1 MASSPPRISLGT
13 SDMRPLNSLPI
24 NPSFQDSQEF
34 VESLLN
40 FVTSSELFQT
50 LCGGI
55 HLLDFLT
62 VEPNYYCSVLPLE
75 WREWF
80 DLHDVD
86 ALLDFF
92 LREDQKILEDLK
104 DSISNHE
111 NSALPKF
118 GPSLWRGL
126 PAPPASLLD
135 YVLAIR
141 KHALNRGFA
150 ALDDKSVSSKI
161 PRQVA
166 VGMKPKKIHEVWNFS
181 RYIEKLTD
189 SLAESN
195 GRQISHIIDYGSGQ
209 NYLGRTL
216 ASPPYNKS
224 VIALE
229 SQQHNIDGAKTMDV
243 TAKLVEKERRMRN
256 KKQYRGGVEQT
267 GLPSKPKSSSTQE
280 KDIVD
285 EASGQA
291 RIGNV
296 EYIETMIEDGDL
308 TKVTQTIRSRLLPS
322 SQADLNFLVVSLH
335 SCGNLMHH
343 GIRSLVQNA
352 SVKAVAMVGCCYNLV
367 TERLGPP
374 TSKLPHLRPPNER
387 LEKTSNEYDPQGF
400 PMSERLAI
408 YEHQGGRGLRLN
420 ITARMMACQAPENW
434 TPGECESFFTRHFY
448 RALLQRILVDRGL
461 VEKPHQAQFEGQTCS
476 QPHACTGTHNAI
488 TIGSLRKACYQS
500 FTAYVRGAVRKLT
513 EDLSE
518 GHRFAEA
525 MKELTDEDIEACES
539 RFSDEK
545 KHLCIVWSLMAF
557 SATVVESTMVVDR
570 WLYLREQQEV
580 KDCWVETVFDYGQSP
595 RNLVIVGIK
604 R

>member
-1 MASSPPRISLGT
+1 
-13 SDMRPLNSLPI
+13 MRPLHSLPI
-24 NPSFQDSQEF
+24 NPSFRDSQEF
-34 VESLLN
+34 VESLLS

-62 VEPNYYCSVLPLE
+62 VEPNYYCTVLPLE

-92 LREDQKILEDLK
+92 LREDQKVLEDLK
-104 DSISNHE
+104 YSILNHE
-111 NSALPKF
+111 NSTLPEF
-118 GPSLWRGL
+118 GASLWRGL
-126 PAPPASLLD
+126 RAPPASLLD

-141 KHALNRGFA
+141 KHSLNRGFA
-150 ALDDKSVSSKI
+150 ASDSRSVSSTI

-181 RYIEKLTD
+181 RYIEQLTD

-195 GRQISHIIDYGSGQ
+195 GHQVSHIIDYGSGQ

-216 ASPPYNKS
+216 ASPPHCKS

-229 SQQHNIDGAKTMDV
+229 SRQHNIDGAKTMDV
-243 TAKLVEKERRMRN
+243 TAKLVEKERQMRN
-256 KKQYRGGVEQT
+256 KKQYRSGIEQT
-267 GLPSKPKSSSTQE
+267 GLPSEPSSSSTCAS
-280 KDIVD
+280 DIVG
-285 EASGQA
+285 EARGQA
-291 RIGNV
+291 KVGNV

-308 TKVTQTIRSRLLPS
+308 SKVTQTMRSHLLPS

-374 TSKLPHLRPPNER
+374 TSKLPSLRPPNER
-387 LEKTSNEYDPQGF
+387 LEKTSNEHDPQGF
-400 PMSERLAI
+400 PMSERLAT

-420 ITARMMACQAPENW
+420 ITARMMACQAPQNW

-448 RALLQRILVDRGL
+448 RALLQRMFMDRGL
-461 VEKPHQAQFEGQTCS
+461 VDQPHEAKSESQSRS
-476 QPHACTGTHNAI
+476 QPDDCTGTHNAI

-525 MKELTDEDIEACES
+525 TKELTDEDVESYES
-539 RFSDEK
+539 RYTDEK

-570 WLYLREQQEV
+570 WLYLKEQQEV

>member
-1 MASSPPRISLGT
+1 
-13 SDMRPLNSLPI
+13 MRPLQSLPI

-62 VEPNYYCSVLPLE
+62 VKPNYYCTILPLE

-92 LREDQKILEDLK
+92 LREDQNVLEDLRNSILNDE
-104 DSISNHE
+104 DSI
-111 NSALPKF
+111 LPDVQR
-118 GPSLWRGL
+118 SSWRGL

-135 YVLAIR
+135 YILAIR
-141 KHALNRGFA
+141 KHSLNRGFA
-150 ALDDKSVSSKI
+150 ASDSRSVSSTI

-181 RYIEKLTD
+181 RYIEQLTD
-189 SLAESN
+189 SLAESTDH
-195 GRQISHIIDYGSGQ
+195 QISHIIDYGSGQ

-216 ASPPYNKS
+216 ASPPYCKS

-229 SQQHNIDGAKTMDV
+229 SRQHNIDGAKTMDV
-243 TAKLVEKERRMRN
+243 TAKLVEKEMRMRN
-256 KKQYRGGVEQT
+256 KKQYRSGIEQT
-267 GLPSKPKSSSTQE
+267 CLPSEPKSSSMRASG
-280 KDIVD
+280 IVG
-285 EASGQA
+285 EASGQL

-296 EYIETMIEDGDL
+296 QYIETMIENGDL
-308 TKVTQTIRSRLLPS
+308 SEVTQTMRSRCLPS
-322 SQADLNFLVVSLH
+322 SQADLSFLVVSLH

-374 TSKLPHLRPPNER
+374 TSKLTTLRPPNER
-387 LEKTSNEYDPQGF
+387 LEKTGNEHDPQGF
-400 PMSERLAI
+400 PMSERLAT

-420 ITARMMACQAPENW
+420 ITARMMACQAPQNW
-434 TPGECESFFTRHFY
+434 TPGECESFFTRHYY
-448 RALLQRILVDRGL
+448 RALLQRIFMDRGL
-461 VEKPHQAQFEGQTCS
+461 VDRPHQAQPRGQTS
-476 QPHACTGTHNAI
+476 GQPHDCTGTYKAI

-500 FTAYVRGAVRKLT
+500 FAAYVRGAVKKLT
-513 EDLSE
+513 EELNE

-525 MKELTDEDIEACES
+525 MEELTDKDIESYES
-539 RFSDEK
+539 RYSDK
-545 KHLCIVWSLMAF
+545 KKQLCIIWSLMAF

-570 WLYLREQQEV
+570 WLYLKEQQEV
-580 KDCWVETVFDYGQSP
+580 NDCWVETVFDYGQSP

>member
-1 MASSPPRISLGT
+1 
-13 SDMRPLNSLPI
+13 MRPLHSLPI
-24 NPSFQDSQEF
+24 NPSFQDSQAF

-40 FVTSSELFQT
+40 FVTSSELFQV

-62 VEPNYYCSVLPLE
+62 IEPNYYCTILPQD
-75 WREWF
+75 WRAWF

-92 LREDQKILEDLK
+92 LREDQKILEYLK
-104 DSISNHE
+104 TSILNDG
-111 NSALPKF
+111 NSMLPDVQPPF
-118 GPSLWRGL
+118 WRGL
-126 PAPPASLLD
+126 PSPPASLLD

-141 KHALNRGFA
+141 KYSLNRGFA
-150 ALDDKSVSSKI
+150 AHDSVSVSSTI

-181 RYIEKLTD
+181 RYIAQLTD
-189 SLAESN
+189 SLAESD
-195 GRQISHIIDYGSGQ
+195 GHQISHIIDYGSGQ

-216 ASPPYNKS
+216 ASPPYSKS

-229 SQQHNIDGAKTMDV
+229 SRQHNINGAKTMDV

-256 KKQYRGGVEQT
+256 KKQYRSGLEQT
-267 GLPSKPKSSSTQE
+267 GLPSEPKSSATR
-280 KDIVD
+280 
-285 EASGQA
+285 ASGIVEEANGQV
-291 RIGNV
+291 RVGNV
-296 EYIETMIEDGDL
+296 TYIETMIEDGDL
-308 TKVTQTIRSRLLPS
+308 SKVTQTMGSRLLPS
-322 SQADLNFLVVSLH
+322 SQADLSFLVVSLH

-374 TSKLPHLRPPNER
+374 TSKLPSVRSSNER
-387 LEKTSNEYDPQGF
+387 LEKTSNEHDPQGF
-400 PMSERLAI
+400 PMSERLAT

-420 ITARMMACQAPENW
+420 ITARMMACQAPQNW
-434 TPGECESFFTRHFY
+434 TSGECASFFTRHYY
-448 RALLQRILVDRGL
+448 RALLQRIFMDRGI
-461 VEKPHQAQFEGQTCS
+461 VDKPHQAQSGGQTCG
-476 QPHACTGTHNAI
+476 QPHDCTGTYNAI

-500 FTAYVRGAVRKLT
+500 FVAYVRGAVRKLT

-518 GHRFAEA
+518 GHRVAEA
-525 MKELTDEDIEACES
+525 MKELTDEDIEAYES

-545 KHLCIVWSLMAF
+545 KQLCIVWSLMAF

-570 WLYLREQQEV
+570 WLYLKEQQEV

>member
-1 MASSPPRISLGT
+1 
-13 SDMRPLNSLPI
+13 MRPLHSLPI
-24 NPSFQDSQEF
+24 NPPFENSREF
-34 VESLLN
+34 VESLLA
-40 FVTSSELFQT
+40 FVTSSKLFQT
-50 LCGGI
+50 LCGGV

-62 VEPNYYCSVLPLE
+62 VEPNYYCTVLPSE

-92 LREDQKILEDLK
+92 LREDQDFLENLRY
-104 DSISNHE
+104 SASNSG
-111 NSALPKF
+111 NSPLDEF
-118 GPSLWRGL
+118 GPPLWRGL
-126 PAPPASLLD
+126 PSPPASLLD

-141 KHALNRGFA
+141 KHSLNRGFA
-150 ALDDKSVSSKI
+150 ASNIRSVSATI

-181 RYIEKLTD
+181 RYIEQLTD
-189 SLAESN
+189 SIANSN
-195 GRQISHIIDYGSGQ
+195 GHQISHIIDYGSGQ

-229 SQQHNIDGAKTMDV
+229 SRQHNIEGAKTMDV
-243 TAKLVEKERRMRN
+243 TAKLVDKERRMRN
-256 KKQYRGGVEQT
+256 KKQYRSGLEQT
-267 GLPSKPKSSSTQE
+267 GLPSEPKSYSTRA
-280 KDIVD
+280 KSIVG

-291 RIGNV
+291 RAGNV

-308 TKVTQTIRSRLLPS
+308 SKVTQTMRSRLLPS
-322 SQADLNFLVVSLH
+322 SQADLSFLVVSLH

-374 TSKLPHLRPPNER
+374 TSKLPSLRPPNLR

-400 PMSERLAI
+400 PMSERLAT
-408 YEHQGGRGLRLN
+408 YEHQGGQGLRLN
-420 ITARMMACQAPENW
+420 ITARMMACQAPQNW
-434 TPGECESFFTRHFY
+434 TPAECESFFTRHFY
-448 RALLQRILVDRGL
+448 RALLQRIFLDRGL
-461 VEKPHQAQFEGQTCS
+461 VDKPHQAKSGGKTSS
-476 QPHACTGTHNAI
+476 QPHDCTETYNGV

-500 FTAYVRGAVRKLT
+500 FAAYVRGAVNKLT
-513 EDLSE
+513 EGPSE
-518 GHRFAEA
+518 GHRFAKA
-525 MKELTDEDIEACES
+525 MEELTDEDIEAYES
-539 RFSDEK
+539 RYSDEK
-545 KHLCIVWSLMAF
+545 KQLCIIWTLMAF
-557 SATVVESTMVVDR
+557 SAIVVESTMVVDR
-570 WLYLREQQEV
+570 WLYLKEQQEV
-580 KDCWVETVFDYGQSP
+580 KDCWVEAVFEYGQSP

>member
-1 MASSPPRISLGT
+1 
-13 SDMRPLNSLPI
+13 MRPLHSLPI
-24 NPSFQDSQEF
+24 NPTFRDSQEF
-34 VESLLN
+34 VESLLS

-62 VEPNYYCSVLPLE
+62 VEPNYYCTILPLE

-92 LREDQKILEDLK
+92 LREDQDVLEDLK
-104 DSISNHE
+104 NSILNYE
-111 NSALPKF
+111 NSALPEF

-126 PAPPASLLD
+126 PSPPASLLD
-135 YVLAIR
+135 YALAIR
-141 KHALNRGFA
+141 KHSLNRGFA
-150 ALDDKSVSSKI
+150 ALDGKSVSSTI

-181 RYIEKLTD
+181 RYIEQLTD

-195 GRQISHIIDYGSGQ
+195 GQQISHIIDFGSGQ

-229 SQQHNIDGAKTMDV
+229 SRQHNIDGAKTMDV

-256 KKQYRGGVEQT
+256 KKQYRSGEEQT
-267 GLPSKPKSSSTQE
+267 GLPSEPKSSSTCARG
-280 KDIVD
+280 IVA

-291 RIGNV
+291 RVGNV

-308 TKVTQTIRSRLLPS
+308 SKITQAMRSRLLPS

-374 TSKLPHLRPPNER
+374 TSKLPSLRSPNER

-400 PMSERLAI
+400 PMSERLAT
-408 YEHQGGRGLRLN
+408 YKLQGGRGLRLN
-420 ITARMMACQAPENW
+420 ITARMMACQAPQNW
-434 TPGECESFFTRHFY
+434 RPGECESFFTRHFY
-448 RALLQRILVDRGL
+448 RALLQRIFMDRGL
-461 VEKPHQAQFEGQTCS
+461 VDRPHQAQPGSQTS
-476 QPHACTGTHNAI
+476 GQPHDCTGIYNAI

-500 FTAYVRGAVRKLT
+500 FTAYVRGAVKKLT

-518 GHRFAEA
+518 GHRVAEA
-525 MKELTDEDIEACES
+525 MKELTDEDIEAYEIRC
-539 RFSDEK
+539 SDEK
-545 KHLCIVWSLMAF
+545 KHLCIIWSLMAF

-570 WLYLREQQEV
+570 WLYLKEQQDV
-580 KDCWVETVFDYGQSP
+580 KDCWVEAVFEYGQSP